1 MLADV
6 ELPLFPGYLF
16 ARPSP
21 GERIILLQLP
31 GIVGLVASSAR
42 PTAVP
47 DNDIDALRKITSRL
61 RAEPHPFLNV
71 GDRVRIVAGP
81 LAGLEGILT
90 RRKQELRLV
99 LSVQIIMRSIAV
111 EVSEHD
117 IERVPFYRRRIDVT
131 NLDSSPSSHLS
142 QCAIS
147 AEFGRRKMKYPRLT
161 AFVFV
166 ALLSCACLSQEP
178 TGAMEAGEAESTSKS
193 VSTSA
198 TSLPADRIIELL
210 REKPELLI
218 ELKKVA
224 AERLQAQGVDVQE
237 DTITDEVLFAKIAS
251 DESLRSSLTLWL
263 RARGYVSDGDIRQAK
278 SAALASEE
286 GSTPQYRYGRFG
298 TSTPDATTIPH
309 EPLGTESVTREDEL
323 PDLRSPRTMGT
334 PEGGIGRQR
343 MPNNVPPSTEG
354 DPNAPASQEMLHRP
368 APYNLL
374 SMRDLYTQVP
384 SQSSSLRRF
393 GSDAFLSRGMSSKAT
408 LFDLPVGPD
417 YVLGPGDGINIDVW
431 GGMSQRFTRNV
442 DHEGR
447 LLLPEAGPI
456 VVAGMT
462 LERAQKMIQS
472 ALAPQF
478 RNARVEVSLS
488 RLRTV
493 RIYVVG
499 DVQRP
504 GAYDIGS
511 LSTPMNALYAAGG
524 PTSVGSLRTLRHLRG
539 KQVLSEVD
547 LYDFLLRG
555 IRSDGERLEPGDT
568 ILVPPAGRQVTV
580 SGMVRRP
587 AIYELRNETKLSEV
601 LELAGGLLVSA
612 AMREVKVERI
622 EQHEQRISMS
632 VHVPEGSTPEALVK
646 AMQEFVVQD
655 GDHVSVAPI
664 LPYSE
669 RAIYVEGHVIR
680 PGKFP
685 YRDDMSVND
694 VIRSY
699 QDLLPEPS
707 DHAAIIRVRPPDYRP
722 ETIDFSLSEV
732 LIGNDPIRL
741 QAFDTI
747 RIFGRY
753 EIDAPRVTIQ
763 GEVQHPG
770 QYPLPEG
777 LTAAQLV
784 RMAGGFTRSAL
795 LENADLTSY
804 EIVHGEKIVSHRTT
818 VDIGRAVR
826 AKDPSSDTELK
837 PGDVLTVHQLSG
849 WSDIGAS
856 VTLKGEVTYP
866 GTYGIQDG
874 ERISSV
880 LKRAGGFRPGAY
892 PVGAILLRNQVR
904 EMEEKSRSELIRQL
918 ETTSASAKLSPD
930 VNGQEQVGTLQL
942 IMAQQKQVV
951 QQLKSQ
957 PPTGRLVIKISGDI
971 ASWENTPADIEL
983 RAGDVL
989 TIPKKPSFVLVTGQ
1003 VYNSAALTFVPGKT
1017 AGWYL
1022 SHAGGPTSMANK
1034 KEILVIRANG
1044 AVVGRDSG
1052 GWYTNNVLETK
1063 MQPGDIVVV
1072 PQKIIGGSNVWRNIL
1087 ATAQVMSNIAI
1098 TAHVAGF

>member
-1 MLADV
+1 MK
-6 ELPLFPGYLF
+6 FP
-16 ARPSP
+16 
-21 GERIILLQLP
+21 Q
-31 GIVGLVASSAR
+31 V
-42 PTAVP
+42 TA
-47 DNDIDALRKITSRL
+47 L
-61 RAEPHPFLNV
+61 
-71 GDRVRIVAGP
+71 
-81 LAGLEGILT
+81 
-90 RRKQELRLV
+90 
-99 LSVQIIMRSIAV
+99 
-111 EVSEHD
+111 
-117 IERVPFYRRRIDVT
+117 
-131 NLDSSPSSHLS
+131 
-142 QCAIS
+142 
-147 AEFGRRKMKYPRLT
+147 
-161 AFVFV
+161 VFV
-166 ALLSCACLSQEP
+166 VGVSCVVYSQDAIP
-178 TGAMEAGEAESTSKS
+178 ASGAVVADSPA
-193 VSTSA
+193 TSA
-198 TSLPADRIIELL
+198 SEMALPADRIIGLL
-210 REKPELLI
+210 RDKPELLV

-224 AERLQAQGVDVQE
+224 TERLQAQGVDVQE
-237 DTITDEVLFAKIAS
+237 DSISDEMLFGKIAS
-251 DESLRSSLTLWL
+251 DQNLRSSLTSWL
-263 RARGYVSDGDIRQAK
+263 RARGYVSESDIQQSK
-278 SAALASEE
+278 SAALDSEE
-286 GSTPQYRYGRFG
+286 GSGPQYRYARPNEMTADTAAIPNEMSSA
-298 TSTPDATTIPH
+298 TSTANT
-309 EPLGTESVTREDEL
+309 DEL
-323 PDLRSPRTMGT
+323 VESRTSTTASLSRNRISPPRV
-334 PEGGIGRQR
+334 
-343 MPNNVPPSTEG
+343 PNSSSSSIER
-354 DPNAPASQEMLHRP
+354 DPNAAASQEVLHRS
-368 APYNLL
+368 APYNLQ

-384 SQSSSLRRF
+384 DQSSSLRRF
-393 GSDAFLSRGMSSKAT
+393 GSDAFLSRGMNSKT
-408 LFDLPVGPD
+408 TSFDLPVGPD

-442 DHEGR
+442 DREGR
-447 LLLPEAGPI
+447 LMLPEAGPV
-456 VVAGMT
+456 VVAGLT
-462 LERAQKMIQS
+462 LERVQKMIQE
-472 ALAPQF
+472 ALTPQF
-478 RNARVEVSLS
+478 RNARVEVSIA

-504 GAYDIGS
+504 GAYDISS

-524 PTSVGSLRTLRHLRG
+524 PTAVGSLRTLKHLRG
-539 KQVLSEVD
+539 KQLVGEVD

-555 IRSDGERLEPGDT
+555 MRSDGERLEPGDT
-568 ILVPPAGRQVTV
+568 ILVPPVGVQVTV

-601 LELAGGLLVSA
+601 LDLAGGLLVAA
-612 AMREVKVERI
+612 AMKEVKVERI
-622 EQHEQRISMS
+622 EAHEQRISMS
-632 VHVPEGSTPEALVK
+632 IHVPEGGTSEALVK
-646 AMQEFVVQD
+646 AIQTFVVQD

-669 RAIYVEGHVIR
+669 RAVYIEGHVVR

-685 YRDDMSVND
+685 YRDDMSLND

-732 LIGNDPIRL
+732 LIGNDPINL

-777 LTAAQLV
+777 MTAAQLV

-795 LENADLTSY
+795 LESADLTSY
-804 EIVHGEKIVSHRTT
+804 EVVHGEKIVSHRTT
-818 VDIGRAVR
+818 VDIGRAVK
-826 AKDPSSDTELK
+826 AKDSTADAELK

-856 VTLKGEVTYP
+856 VTIKGEVTYP

-874 ERISSV
+874 EKLSSV
-880 LKRAGGFRPGAY
+880 LKRASGFRPGAY
-892 PVGAILLRNQVR
+892 PVGAVLLRNQVR
-904 EMEEKSRSELIRQL
+904 EMEEKSRAELIRQL
-918 ETTSASAKLSPD
+918 ETTSAGAKLSPS
-930 VNGQEQVGTLQL
+930 VNGQEEIGTIQF

-957 PPTGRLVIKISGDI
+957 PPTGRLVIKISSDI
-971 ASWENTPADIEL
+971 AAWENTPADIEL

-1003 VYNSAALTFVPGKT
+1003 VFNSAALTFVPGKS

-1034 KEILVIRANG
+1034 KEIFVIRANG
-1044 AVVGRDSG
+1044 SVVGRDSG
-1052 GWYTNNVLETK
+1052 GWYSNSVLETK

-1072 PQKIIGGSNVWRNIL
+1072 PQKIIGGSNAWRNIL